1 MEDVSKKFGRMLN
14 AEASHEQTVD
24 GHADHMEDNDTIAG
38 QTKNLPLMPEAIV
51 EERSEAAPIEGKST
65 II

>member
-1 MEDVSKKFGRMLN
+1 MLN